1 MILSKVKARYLKPY
15 KYKCCNQVMG
25 DVAGAKKVDVKNGN
39 TLWQDAI
46 EKVIE
51 TSLVPFQLIYH
62 EDKSPFGYK

>member
-25 DVAGAKKVDVKNGN
+25 DVAGAKKGDVKNGN

-46 EKVIE
+46 EKVI
-51 TSLVPFQLIYH
+51 
-62 EDKSPFGYK
+62 